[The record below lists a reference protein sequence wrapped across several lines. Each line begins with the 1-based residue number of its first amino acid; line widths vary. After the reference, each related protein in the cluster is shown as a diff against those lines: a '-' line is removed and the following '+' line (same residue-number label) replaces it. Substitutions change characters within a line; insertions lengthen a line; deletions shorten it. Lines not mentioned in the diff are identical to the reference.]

1 MSNSSE
7 IYIVPEQFYELDQ
20 SHLVRLVA
28 DMLTRLIEHND
39 RIPWKPDSITRF
51 HSRSPPGISVH
62 DYLQRIVKYTPVE
75 RAVLIVILIYIDRV
89 CAKHPNFII
98 SSLTLHRY
106 LITAVTVGSKA
117 LCDSYCTNSHYA
129 KVGGV
134 STMELNLLELEFTFY
149 MEWDLIVSGEVIQT
163 YYTNLVRE
171 HPSYQFSSSDTPT
184 VSDHSIDDSS
194 DYQINNNTA
203 TTFIN

>member
-1 MSNSSE
+1 
-7 IYIVPEQFYELDQ
+7 
-20 SHLVRLVA
+20 
-28 DMLTRLIEHND
+28 MLTRLIEHND

-51 HSRSPPGISVH
+51 HSRSPPGISVY

-194 DYQINNNTA
+194 DYQINNNAA